1 MPKKG
6 QRAKTSPKTKTKS
19 AASKIGQPKAK
30 ASRLPSV
37 FSLAKSSWQ
46 ILWRNRTS
54 MSFIILI
61 YGLAYLVLVLG
72 LSSPNN
78 VSSLKHEFSGVFHG
92 HLSSL
97 YSGLSIYTY
106 LVGSST
112 SSPSAAGSA
121 YQVFII
127 LIASLAIIWSLRQ
140 YYQGIKIRARDSYYR
155 GLYPFVPFLL
165 VLLFIVV
172 ELIPLLIGLFLYG
185 TLINGGIAVTGLEKV
200 LSLIPIIGLI
210 SLSFYLLASSLMALY
225 IVTLPNMTPM
235 KAIKSARG
243 LVKGRRG
250 LVLKKMVFLP
260 VLLLI
265 ITGIIMLPFI
275 YLVPAIAAW
284 LFYLLSLVGLVYI
297 HSYLYA
303 LYRGLINE

>member
-6 QRAKTSPKTKTKS
+6 QGTKSVPKTKTNHK
-19 AASKIGQPKAK
+19 ANKNKQSKAVSSK
-30 ASRLPSV
+30 LPSV
-37 FSLAKSSWQ
+37 FGLAKSSWQ
-46 ILWRNRTS
+46 ILWRNRNS

-61 YGLAYLVLVLG
+61 YGLVYLVLVLG
-72 LSSPNN
+72 ISSPGN
-78 VSSLKHEFSGVFHG
+78 VPSLKHEFSGVFHG

-97 YSGLSIYTY
+97 FSGLSIYTY

-112 SSPSAAGSA
+112 SSQSASGST
-121 YQVFII
+121 YQVFIM
-127 LIASLAIIWSLRQ
+127 LIASLAIIWALRQ
-140 YYQGIKIRARDSYYR
+140 YYLGAKIRARDSYYK

-165 VLLFIVV
+165 VLLFIIV

-185 TLINGGIAVTGLEKV
+185 TLFNGSIAVTGLEKV
-200 LSLIPIIGLI
+200 VSLIPIIGLVF
-210 SLSFYLLASSLMALY
+210 LSFYWLASSLMALY

-250 LVLKKMVFLP
+250 LVLKKMIFLP
-260 VLLLI
+260 VLLII

-275 YLVPAIAAW
+275 YILPSIAAW
-284 LFYLLSLVGLVYI
+284 VFYLLSLIGLVYI

>member
-6 QRAKTSPKTKTKS
+6 QGIKVVPKTKPRANINK
-19 AASKIGQPKAK
+19 QPKAVSTK
-30 ASRLPSV
+30 LPGV

-46 ILWRNRTS
+46 ILWHNRSS

-61 YGLAYLVLVLG
+61 YGLVYLVLVLG
-72 LSSPNN
+72 ISSPGN
-78 VSSLKHEFSGVFHG
+78 VPSLRHEFSGVFHG

-97 YSGLSIYTY
+97 FSGLSIYTY

-112 SSPSAAGSA
+112 SSPSASGST
-121 YQVFII
+121 YQVFIM
-127 LIASLAIIWSLRQ
+127 LIASLAIIWALRQ
-140 YYQGIKIRARDSYYR
+140 YYLGAKVRARDSYYK

-165 VLLFIVV
+165 VLLFIIL
-172 ELIPLLIGLFLYG
+172 ELIPFLIGLFLYG
-185 TLINGGIAVTGLEKV
+185 TLINGGIAVTGLEQV
-200 LSLIPIIGLI
+200 LSLIPIIGLVFI
-210 SLSFYLLASSLMALY
+210 SFYLLASSLMALY

-250 LVLKKMVFLP
+250 SVLKKMVFLP
-260 VLLLI
+260 VVLII
-265 ITGIIMLPFI
+265 ITGLIMLPFI
-275 YLVPAIAAW
+275 YILPSIAAW
-284 LFYLLSLVGLVYI
+284 VFYLLSLAGLVYI

>member
-6 QRAKTSPKTKTKS
+6 QGTKSVPKTKTNHK
-19 AASKIGQPKAK
+19 ANKNKQSKAVSSK
-30 ASRLPSV
+30 LPSV
-37 FSLAKSSWQ
+37 FGLAKSSWH
-46 ILWRNRTS
+46 ILWRNRNS

-61 YGLAYLVLVLG
+61 YGLVYLVLVLG
-72 LSSPNN
+72 ISSPGN
-78 VSSLKHEFSGVFHG
+78 VPSLKHEFSGVFHG

-97 YSGLSIYTY
+97 FSGLSIYTY

-112 SSPSAAGSA
+112 SSPSASGST
-121 YQVFII
+121 YQVFIM
-127 LIASLAIIWSLRQ
+127 LIASLAIIWALRQ
-140 YYQGIKIRARDSYYR
+140 YYLGAKIRARDSYYK

-165 VLLFIVV
+165 VLLFIIV

-185 TLINGGIAVTGLEKV
+185 TLFNGSIAVTGLEKV
-200 LSLIPIIGLI
+200 VSLIPIIGLVF
-210 SLSFYLLASSLMALY
+210 LSFYWLASSLMALY

-250 LVLKKMVFLP
+250 LVLKKMIFLP
-260 VLLLI
+260 VLLII

-275 YLVPAIAAW
+275 YILPSIAAW
-284 LFYLLSLVGLVYI
+284 VFYLLSLIGLVYI